1 MWRCDTYPSE
11 IAERKRGL
19 AGKVRAGWMRRE
31 GEKGGEERRGVW
43 KDILYGPLAEQGKT

>member
-1 MWRCDTYPSE
+1 MHGRHVEVRYLPNE

-31 GEKGGEERRGVW
+31 ERRGVW
-43 KDILYGPLAEQGKT
+43 KDILYGPLAEQGKS